1 MPEAAAV
8 RQRNLVL
15 FPLLAPMP
23 AIDKDLIQLST
34 FDFRL
39 SWASDPRD
47 SACTKLNGNVCWDSK
62 HMQSPMLDS
71 KAEGCNLH
79 ADSRPCAAPLPT
91 KPRAATSSPP
101 LLFLNL
107 TLSVECGGRISGN
120 GVVGPPT
127 TSGNYTNNL
136 WCRLKYK
143 MGHGALGMRYFQVM
157 P

>member
-23 AIDKDLIQLST
+23 AIDKDLIQPST

-39 SWASDPRD
+39 SWACDPGD
-47 SACTKLNGNVCWDSK
+47 SACTKCLLRLNGYAESNVR
-62 HMQSPMLDS
+62 QQGR
-71 KAEGCNLH
+71 GCNLH

-157 P
+157 S

>member
-1 MPEAAAV
+1 M
-8 RQRNLVL
+8 QC
-15 FPLLAPMP
+15 LL
-23 AIDKDLIQLST
+23 
-34 FDFRL
+34 RL
-39 SWASDPRD
+39 HYAMHKP
-47 SACTKLNGNVCWDSK
+47 N
-62 HMQSPMLDS
+62 PMLDS

-79 ADSRPCAAPLPT
+79 ADSRPCAAQALLPT

-127 TSGNYTNNL
+127 SSGNYTNNL

-143 MGHGALGMRYFQVM
+143 MGDGAQGMRYFQVM
-157 P
+157 PCQVVVQQPNTMEHHTRTHNPQPLH